1 MNLNKL
7 KLSQNVHN
15 MLTIVLQYVYNRI
28 KRSDNMNFYSIRDL
42 RNTPKSIWE
51 NLSNDGEVV
60 ITNNG
65 KPTAILL
72 DIADGSLEETLK
84 AIKQAKAVIAFNSMR
99 EKAAKKGYMNDDEI
113 QKEIDAAR
121 GGDKSK

>member
-1 MNLNKL
+1 MP
-7 KLSQNVHN
+7 
-15 MLTIVLQYVYNRI
+15 MI
-28 KRSDNMNFYSIRDL
+28 MPIRDL

-72 DIADGSLEETLK
+72 NIADGSFEETLK
-84 AIKQAKAVIAFNSMR
+84 AIKQAKAIIAFNSMR
-99 EKAAKKGYMNDDEI
+99 SKAAKKGYMSEEEI
-113 QKEIDAAR
+113 EEEIKQAR
-121 GGDKSK
+121 RR